1 MQILDC
7 GQGLIEG
14 FCMARE
20 GTGPCGLLIYTEYQQ
35 AFCEGCA
42 RVPPPRPRFSFQ
54 GKLYIY
60 IQCAHAI
67 LLSQSTRS
75 SIKT

>member
-20 GTGPCGLLIYTEYQQ
+20 GTEPCELLIYTVYQQQ
-35 AFCEGCA
+35 AFCGGCA
-42 RVPPPRPRFSFQ
+42 HVPPPRRFSFQ

-67 LLSQSTRS
+67 LSSQSTRS
-75 SIKT
+75 SVKT